1 MSRNRRRVAPP
12 PIEPSEVNGQWTA
25 RTLFY
30 RERLDIAVRGL
41 FEVKAPDDWDEDY
54 MLYLLIHEGVFCI
67 TESVAGILPFRTS
80 FAGNTYMNTPKRC
93 VISVPDFKE
102 MQRTISKDC
111 EIIYL
116 QREGTG
122 YGFHTYNSLINI
134 TAERLASADAC
145 IDVNLMNSRVAYIAE
160 AETKAQADTI
170 KAMYSK
176 VTTGEPLVV
185 MRKGSADSKII
196 SDGMHVF
203 FGNVKNN
210 FIADVV
216 QDEKRSIVNEFLTW
230 CGVNNANTDKKERLI
245 TGEVDS
251 NNQELECNMSH
262 FKSIL
267 KKQVKKVHKLYPEIK
282 DTFNIEFRF
291 DPSNV
296 SRGLMNAVVG
306 THQPM
311 GVPPSGRK

>member
-1 MSRNRRRVAPP
+1 MSRNRRRVAPL
-12 PIEPSEVNGQWTA
+12 PIEPTEVNGQWNV
-25 RTLFY
+25 RTMFY
-30 RERLDIAVRGL
+30 REQLETSIRGL
-41 FEVKAPDDWDEDY
+41 FNVTAPDDWDNDY
-54 MLYLLIHEGVFCI
+54 MLYLLIHEGVFAI
-67 TESVAGILPFRTS
+67 TRSIAGILPFRTS
-80 FAGNTYMNTPKRC
+80 FAGVNYMNYPKQC
-93 VISVPDFKE
+93 IISVPTFKE
-102 MQRTISKDC
+102 MRRTISTDC

-116 QREGTG
+116 KRSGMQ
-122 YGFHTYNSLINI
+122 YGFYTYDSLINI

-185 MRKGSADSKII
+185 MRKGSSDSKIVT
-196 SDGMHVF
+196 DGMHVF
-203 FGNVKNN
+203 FNSVRNN

-216 QDEKRSIVNEFLTW
+216 QDEKRSIVNEFLSW
-230 CGVNNANTDKKERLI
+230 VGVNNANTDKKERLI

-262 FKSIL
+262 FRSIL
-267 KKQVKKVHKLYPEIK
+267 KKQVQKTYKLYPELK
-282 DTFNIEFRF
+282 GEFNIEFRF
-291 DPSNV
+291 DPEKV
-296 SRGLMNAVVG
+296 RKGLMDATLG

-311 GVPPSGRK
+311 GVSPSASR